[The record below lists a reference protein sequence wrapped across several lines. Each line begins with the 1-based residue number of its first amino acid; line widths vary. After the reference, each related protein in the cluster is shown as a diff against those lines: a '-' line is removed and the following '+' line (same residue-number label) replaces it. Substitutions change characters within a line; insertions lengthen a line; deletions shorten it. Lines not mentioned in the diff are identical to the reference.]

1 MEQREAL
8 FYKRVKDNIL
18 QCELCPRY
26 CVIKENEVGNC
37 GVRKNINGKL
47 YSLVYGKPV
56 SANIDPIE
64 KKPLYHFLPGSKSF
78 SIGTVG
84 CNFHC
89 LNCQNYEISQ
99 AKFEEIS
106 HMDLP
111 PKKVV
116 EQTIK
121 FKCKSISYTYTEPTV
136 FYEYMLDSAK
146 LAKKKNIKNV
156 MVSNGFINEKPLLEL
171 CKYIDAAN
179 IDLKAFDD
187 NFYKKI
193 CEARLEPVL
202 NTLKILYNKKIWLE
216 VTNLL
221 IPKLNDKEKQIKEL
235 CLWIKENLDENV
247 PLHFSR
253 FFPMYKANGFQITSF
268 ESLENAYVIAK
279 DIGLK
284 YVYVGNIESNYE
296 NTYCPNCDVLLIE
309 RSSFLVNKINIKNNK
324 CSKCNKKINGTWK

>member
-26 CVIKENEVGNC
+26 CIIKEDEIGNC

-56 SANIDPIE
+56 SVNIDPIE

-89 LNCQNYEISQ
+89 LNCQNWEISQ
-99 AKFEEIS
+99 AKFDEDTSI
-106 HMDLP
+106 DLP

-116 EQTIK
+116 EQAIK
-121 FKCKSISYTYTEPTV
+121 HKCKSISYTYTEPTV
-136 FYEYMLDSAK
+136 FYEYMLDATK

-156 MVSNGFINEKPLLEL
+156 IVSNGFINEKPLLEL

-202 NTLKILYNKKIWLE
+202 NTLKILYKKNIWLE
-216 VTNLL
+216 ITNLL
-221 IPKLNDKEKQIKEL
+221 IPKLNDKDKQIKEL
-235 CLWIKENLDENV
+235 CLWIKENLDENI

-253 FFPMYKANGFQITSF
+253 FFPMYKAKDFQATSF
-268 ESLENAYVIAK
+268 ESLKNAYVIAK
-279 DIGLK
+279 DVGLK
-284 YVYVGNIESNYE
+284 YVYLGNIASNYE
-296 NTYCPNCDVLLIE
+296 NTYCPNCNALLIE
-309 RSSFLVNKINIKNNK
+309 RSSFLINKINIKNNV
-324 CSKCNKKINGTWK
+324 CSKCNKKIVGIWK